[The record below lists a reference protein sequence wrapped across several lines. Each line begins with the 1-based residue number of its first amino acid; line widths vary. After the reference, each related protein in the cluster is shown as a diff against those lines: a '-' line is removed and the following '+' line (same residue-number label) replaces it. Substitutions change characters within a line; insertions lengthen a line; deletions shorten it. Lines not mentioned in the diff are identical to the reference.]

1 LQFIA
6 LFPSLFPADKV
17 YITRLVLLTQLFLG
31 VFLNQVNATGSDY
44 SKVMALLGN
53 AETAQVVEAFEILA
67 ATATSDALY
76 ALNKVM
82 SGD

>member
-1 LQFIA
+1 M
-6 LFPSLFPADKV
+6 
-17 YITRLVLLTQLFLG
+17 LLTQLFLG

-53 AETAQVVEAFEILA
+53 AETAHVGEAFEILA